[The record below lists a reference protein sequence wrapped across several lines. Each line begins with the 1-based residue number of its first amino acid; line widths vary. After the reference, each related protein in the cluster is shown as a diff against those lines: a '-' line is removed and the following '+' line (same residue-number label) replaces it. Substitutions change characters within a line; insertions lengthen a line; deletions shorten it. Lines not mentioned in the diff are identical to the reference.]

1 MKEPRL
7 LFWRSKVS
15 QQDRTIAAT
24 VQLETFG
31 KYILLKR
38 LAAGGMAEVFLA
50 RPASSDGNGRVQVVK
65 RILPH
70 VADQPMFVDMFRS
83 EIQVIMG
90 FNHPH
95 TVALHDSGEWGKQP
109 FIAMEYIE
117 GKSLKEIMGKFNES
131 KTQMAVP
138 MALGLMAQAAAG
150 LNYAHT
156 FVNKVTD
163 EAVNAVHRDISPH
176 NLMVTYEGNLKV
188 IDFGIAKAAVRMN
201 EATRAGTIKG
211 KMAYLSPEQLT
222 GQAVDARTD
231 IFALGIVAWE
241 LLTMR
246 RAFINDG
253 DSEIT
258 VISRIDN
265 VEKHLIAPSLI
276 NRDVP
281 AEVDAVILKALK
293 KNPDDRYQSAKE
305 FQSALRKVMQAFY
318 PNYTYADTGQKLSQ
332 IFAYEIECE
341 RKELRDLNVMAQMR
355 LVNKS
360 AQTPRFVPDKPGQGA
375 LAHLPA
381 QSGAQNFTTQQAV
394 DIRLGEI
401 EKIMRQNASTRHY
414 VWLAF
419 YVLALVT
426 LQLEG
431 RYSIF
436 TYLIPVPEVKMA
448 MAEPLPAT
456 KTAPKAAPVQKTAPG
471 ATMTPGQESTTTS
484 ARNDSAHPA
493 AQGSLAKVQPQTPQN
508 PPSPAA
514 LSGNSRATLRVQ
526 PSHIQAAK
534 LIKAAAAK
542 QLGVKAAPTVT
553 ASGRAPAS
561 VQGRLLSR
569 VETLAAVRAPSNGLS
584 QKRTLTTVTTVSSP
598 KKASS
603 GGASSSKA
611 VSASGSLKAVPR
623 K

>member
-1 MKEPRL
+1 M
-7 LFWRSKVS
+7 S
-15 QQDRTIAAT
+15 QHDKTIAAT

-38 LAAGGMAEVFLA
+38 LAVGGMAEVFLA

-70 VADQPMFVDMFRS
+70 VADQPLFVDMFRS

-95 TVALHDSGEWGKQP
+95 TVALHDAGELAKQP
-109 FIAMEYIE
+109 YIAMEYIE
-117 GKSLKEIMGKFNES
+117 GKSLKEIMGKFNEQRS
-131 KTQMAVP
+131 QMPVP

-163 EAVNAVHRDISPH
+163 EAVNAIHRDISPH

-201 EATRAGTIKG
+201 EATRTGTIKG
-211 KMAYLSPEQLT
+211 KMAYLSPEQIS

-231 IFALGIVAWE
+231 IFALGLVAWE

-253 DSEIT
+253 DSEVT

-281 AEVDAVILKALK
+281 AEVDEVILKALK
-293 KNPDDRYQSAKE
+293 KNPDERYQTAKE

-318 PNYTYADTGQKLSQ
+318 PNYTYADTGARISQ
-332 IFAYEIECE
+332 IFAYEIESE

-360 AQTPRFVPDKPGQGA
+360 VATPRFVPDKPGQGA

-381 QSGAQNFTTQQAV
+381 QQPGAQTFQASSQAMDV
-394 DIRLGEI
+394 RLSQI
-401 EKIMRQNASTRHY
+401 EKLMRQNASTRHY

-419 YVLALVT
+419 YVLALVV

-436 TYLIPVPEVKMA
+436 TYLIPVPEVASA
-448 MAEPLPAT
+448 MADTTPAKPAKAAALKT
-456 KTAPKAAPVQKTAPG
+456 QHAKPAAPTAGTSAQAEAQSVAQPVAQAQTAPAQAA
-471 ATMTPGQESTTTS
+471 TPGPQNPTPP
-484 ARNDSAHPA
+484 APA
-493 AQGSLAKVQPQTPQN
+493 ALNNGARQALKVQPSQIQ
-508 PPSPAA
+508 PA
-514 LSGNSRATLRVQ
+514 Q
-526 PSHIQAAK
+526 
-534 LIKAAAAK
+534 LIKTVTAK
-542 QLGVKAAPTVT
+542 QLTIK
-553 ASGRAPAS
+553 ASGKTVATS
-561 VQGRLLSR
+561 QGRLLSSS
-569 VETLAAVRAPSNGLS
+569 VDPLSAVRAPGASPL
-584 QKRTLTTVTTVSSP
+584 QKRTTASVLKGTATASKRQTGSSSSSL
-598 KKASS
+598 KVMKAS
-603 GGASSSKA
+603 APAKT
-611 VSASGSLKAVPR
+611 VPR

>member
-1 MKEPRL
+1 M
-7 LFWRSKVS
+7 S
-15 QQDRTIAAT
+15 QHDKTIAAT

-38 LAAGGMAEVFLA
+38 LAVGGMAEVFLA

-70 VADQPMFVDMFRS
+70 VADQPLFVDMFRS

-95 TVALHDSGEWGKQP
+95 TVALHDAGELAKQP
-109 FIAMEYIE
+109 YIAMEYIE
-117 GKSLKEIMGKFNES
+117 GKSLKEIMGKFNEQRS
-131 KTQMAVP
+131 QMPVP

-163 EAVNAVHRDISPH
+163 EAVNAIHRDISPH

-201 EATRAGTIKG
+201 EATRTGTIKG
-211 KMAYLSPEQLT
+211 KMAYLSPEQIS

-253 DSEIT
+253 DSEVT

-281 AEVDAVILKALK
+281 AEVDEVILKALK
-293 KNPDDRYQSAKE
+293 KNPDERYQTAKE

-318 PNYTYADTGQKLSQ
+318 PNYTYADTGARISQ
-332 IFAYEIECE
+332 IFAYEIESE

-360 AQTPRFVPDKPGQGA
+360 VATPRFVPDKPGQGA

-381 QSGAQNFTTQQAV
+381 QQPGAQTFQASSQAMDV
-394 DIRLGEI
+394 RLSQI
-401 EKIMRQNASTRHY
+401 EKLMRQNASTRHY

-419 YVLALVT
+419 YVLALVV

-436 TYLIPVPEVKMA
+436 TYLIPVPEVASA
-448 MAEPLPAT
+448 MADTTPAKPAKAAALKT
-456 KTAPKAAPVQKTAPG
+456 QHAKPAAPTAGTSAQAEAQSVAQPVAQAQTAPAQAA
-471 ATMTPGQESTTTS
+471 TPGPQNPTPP
-484 ARNDSAHPA
+484 APA
-493 AQGSLAKVQPQTPQN
+493 ALNNGARQALKVQPSQIQ
-508 PPSPAA
+508 PA
-514 LSGNSRATLRVQ
+514 Q
-526 PSHIQAAK
+526 
-534 LIKAAAAK
+534 LIKTVTAK
-542 QLGVKAAPTVT
+542 QLTIK
-553 ASGRAPAS
+553 ASGKTVATS
-561 VQGRLLSR
+561 QGRLLSSS
-569 VETLAAVRAPSNGLS
+569 VDPLSAVRAPGASPL
-584 QKRTLTTVTTVSSP
+584 QKRTTASVLKGTATASKRQTGSSSSSL
-598 KKASS
+598 KVMKAS
-603 GGASSSKA
+603 APAKT
-611 VSASGSLKAVPR
+611 VPR